1 MDLIS
6 GRIQKALKVVVYG
19 PEGIGK
25 STFAS
30 RFPRPIFCDTEGSTG
45 SMDVIRT
52 PRPTSWEMLMEQARY
67 FRDHPGELST
77 FVVDTADWAERMC
90 AQAVVD
96 RAGLKGIEDWGWG
109 KGYTYLAEEFGKLL
123 DVLEELVNRGVHVV
137 ITAHAWMRKFDQPD
151 EIGSYDR
158 WELKLGKKTA
168 PMLKEWADMVLF
180 ANYKT
185 YVVNVDNQGA
195 AKGKNKAQGGSR
207 VMYTTHH
214 PCWDAKNR
222 FNLPE
227 EMPFD
232 YAGIAHIIGSIP
244 RPSADAKIEQALAQT
259 GRLDRAATALATGS
273 APSEAQTAPDA
284 PAHASAPVEAP
295 APVAPQTPA
304 QTPVHPPAQ
313 PDDWAGIPQALGD
326 LMRANDVTPQEIRN
340 AVAEKGYYPVG
351 TPISKYDQDFI
362 AGVLV
367 GAWNQVHALIVKM
380 RAEMP
385 F

>member
-67 FRDHPGELST
+67 FRDHPGELGT

-90 AQAVVD
+90 AQAVID
-96 RAGLKGIEDWGWG
+96 RAGLKGIEDFGYG
-109 KGYTYLAEEFGKLL
+109 KGYTYLSEEFGKLL
-123 DVLEELVNRGVHVV
+123 DVLEEMVQKGVNVV
-137 ITAHAWMRKFDQPD
+137 VTAHAQIRKFEQPD

-158 WELKLGKKTA
+158 WEMKTGKKTA
-168 PMLKEWADMVLF
+168 PLIKEWADMVLF

-185 YVVNVDNQGA
+185 YVVNIDNQGA
-195 AKGKNKAQGGSR
+195 AKGKNKAQGGAR

-214 PCWDAKNR
+214 TSWDAKNR
-222 FNLPE
+222 FGLPE

-232 YAGIAHIIGSIP
+232 YAGIAVVV
-244 RPSADAKIEQALAQT
+244 E
-259 GRLDRAATALATGS
+259 GS
-273 APSEAQTAPDA
+273 APS
-284 PAHASAPVEAP
+284 PAEQRKP
-295 APVAPQTPA
+295 APQKAKPAATKEPTPEPTPPKPTPA
-304 QTPVHPPAQ
+304 PEPTPEA
-313 PDDWAGIPQALGD
+313 DAEWAGVPKPLAD